1 MQNRKQ
7 INYSQNKKKK
17 GRNSSNILYRFIL
30 QEFTCSLF
38 KESIIAWLKGST
50 AM

>member
-1 MQNRKQ
+1 MQNRKE
-7 INYSQNKKKK
+7 INCSQSKK

-30 QEFTCSLF
+30 QEFIHLLF
-38 KESIIAWLKGST
+38 KELIIAWLKGTT